1 MYIGRIDRSIA
12 ISKFAI
18 LSIFSSIFL
27 KISKKQFFQTSKN
40 GLRSFKFDIFHEN
53 TIPSDYTDV
62 QESIST
68 NIEAQN
74 VTFEFLNSARIL
86 TLAEKTEK
94 RGFFWGIS
102 SQSTGNGDTT
112 MIFGFLEE
120 CRMKKL
126 FLKTFWIFLIFSL
139 LCGAKK
145 SKNLRFGRKNG
156 ETGFFGGCQNQE
168 KCQKSKFLFFCT
180 TSF

>member
-1 MYIGRIDRSIA
+1 MCKVFENHHHLNDLLKLGC
-12 ISKFAI
+12 
-18 LSIFSSIFL
+18 L
-27 KISKKQFFQTSKN
+27 KIFKVGKDFNLGRKN
-40 GLRSFKFDIFHEN
+40 GETVF
-53 TIPSDYTDV
+53 
-62 QESIST
+62 
-68 NIEAQN
+68 
-74 VTFEFLNSARIL
+74 FL
-86 TLAEKTEK
+86 
-94 RGFFWGIS
+94 GIS

-126 FLKTFWIFLIFSL
+126 FPKKFWIFRIFSL

-156 ETGFFGGCQNQE
+156 ETGFFLGCQNQE